1 MSHALVVFAFAGEP
15 LLPRASSFAADVDRS
30 FLLGAW
36 CALFVVVFVAGALV
50 LAAVAPREP
59 AVVDAAVQP
68 VRRRWLGKL
77 GVAACA
83 ASLVVF
89 FAHGSLVWAD
99 MLVVPR
105 GAFPIQ
111 VAVAESGWTFTYPN
125 GYVARELHVPLEQPV
140 KLALHGFREP
150 YSFAVPAF
158 RLQVPVA
165 VGADKSA
172 WFEATL
178 AGEWEARSWPRPALA
193 TSALAA
199 TVVVHPAGGFE
210 KWYQDIS
217 GPPLDL
223 PPIELGQRSFQ
234 MRGCT
239 QCHSTDGAKGIG
251 PSFAGFFAREHKL
264 RGGTTVAPSEEYI
277 RESLLDPQAKV
288 VEGFEPVMPSFRGR
302 LHELE
307 IKGLAAY
314 LASLK

>member
-1 MSHALVVFAFAGEP
+1 MSHASTLIALAAEP
-15 LLPRASSFAADVDRS
+15 LLPRASSFAAEVDRS
-30 FLLGAW
+30 FLLGTW
-36 CALFVVVFVAGALV
+36 CAVFVVVFVAGALV
-50 LAAVAPREP
+50 IAALAPRVP
-59 AVVDAAVQP
+59 AGADTPHP
-68 VRRRWLGKL
+68 VRRRWLGQAGL
-77 GVAACA
+77 LACV

-105 GAFPIQ
+105 GAFPIR
-111 VAVAESGWTFTYPN
+111 VAVADSGWTFTYPN

-140 KLALHGFREP
+140 KLALSGFREP

-165 VGADKSA
+165 AGADKSA

-223 PPIELGQRSFQ
+223 PPVELGQRSFQ

-239 QCHSTDGAKGIG
+239 QCHSTDGSKLVG
-251 PSFAGFFAREHKL
+251 PSFAGFFTREHKL
-264 RGGTTVAPSEEYI
+264 RGGGTVAPSEEYI

-288 VEGFEPVMPSFRGR
+288 VEGFEPVMPSFNGR